1 METRMIVFIIFC
13 VAEVFGLIADGYF
26 ISNDNR
32 YETPGAVGCAIIKKM
47 TDRAIFSCI
56 VYLLFM

>member
-1 METRMIVFIIFC
+1 METRMIAFIIFC
-13 VAEVFGLIADGYF
+13 IAEVIGLIVEGYL
-26 ISNDNR
+26 ILNDNR
-32 YETPGAVGCAIIKKM
+32 YETPVSTIIKKM

>member
-1 METRMIVFIIFC
+1 MTTRIIVFIIFC
-13 VAEVFGLIADGYF
+13 IAEVIGLIAEGYL
-26 ISNDNR
+26 ILDDNR
-32 YETPGAVGCAIIKKM
+32 YETPVSTIIKKM

>member
-1 METRMIVFIIFC
+1 MEIRMIVFIIFC
-13 VAEVFGLIADGYF
+13 VAEVIGVIAEGYLILD
-26 ISNDNR
+26 DNR
-32 YETPGAVGCAIIKKM
+32 YENPISTIIKKM